1 MKKNLVQH
9 GHEELLAARRRGRSL
24 YWFVGIFSVFVNM
37 LMLTGPLYMMQ
48 VYDRVLGSRS
58 EATLLAL
65 SLLVVFLYAM
75 MGLLD
80 LVRGRILRRVAANF
94 QADLDKRVFD
104 AMIRRSAVSNDKIA
118 QTGLSDLEAIQRLIG
133 SPVLTAAFD
142 LPFTPVFLAGIALFH
157 PYLGLLA
164 LGGGLIL
171 VGIALLNQLFSKTP
185 LQKANAGSQQ
195 ANLMSES
202 IRTEAE
208 MIQAM
213 GMRKAAFAR
222 WKVLRDQSLADSVVA
237 SDTGGGFT
245 TVTKSLRLFLQSAML
260 GMGAYLVLQN
270 EVSSGAII
278 AGSILLGR
286 ALAPI
291 ELGLGQWASVQRAR
305 KGWQNLAELLGT
317 TPPEEDRTPL
327 PKPKA
332 KLDVQALAVMAPGET
347 RPQLRNV
354 TFKVEPG
361 QAIGVIGPSGS
372 GKSTLAKALTGA
384 WRAAAGT
391 VRLDGASLNQYDAEV
406 LGEHIGYLPQRVQLF
421 DGTIAD
427 NIARL
432 SSAPDAAQVVNAAK
446 KAAAHDMIVKLPDG
460 YDTRVSAN
468 GGRLS
473 GGQMQRIGLARALYG
488 DPMIVILDEPN
499 SNLDNEGSV
508 ALNSAI
514 KQMKADGRSV
524 LIMAHRP
531 AAIQECDMLL
541 VIDKGTMTAFGPKDE
556 VLREMVANH
565 QDIQKSAGPR
575 KSKGTWSSQ
584 ARQQAVAKGQQMQP
598 KAGAAGNPA
607 MQTPPSQPAGPAGGQ
622 AGGQSGGQPAA
633 QPAQP
638 STKGNDTLVKGSG
651 SASMG
656 TVGMSPA
663 LSASSKKKGEG

>member
-1 MKKNLVQH
+1 MKKHLVQP
-9 GHEELLAARRRGRSL
+9 GHEELLEARRRGRSM
-24 YWFVGIFSVFVNM
+24 YWLVGVFSVFVNM

-104 AMIRRSAVSNDKIA
+104 AMIRRSAVSNDKTA
-118 QTGLSDLEAIQRLIG
+118 QTGLSDLESIQRLIG

-171 VGIALLNQLFSKTP
+171 VGIALLNQIFSKAP
-185 LQKANAGSQQ
+185 QQKANAGSHQ

-213 GMRKAAFAR
+213 GMRKAAFSR
-222 WKVLRDQSLADSVVA
+222 WKGLRDKSLADSVSA
-237 SDTGGGFT
+237 TDTGGGFT

-260 GMGAYLVLQN
+260 GLGAYLVLQN
-270 EVSSGAII
+270 EVSAGAII

-291 ELGLGQWASVQRAR
+291 EMGLGQWANVQRAR
-305 KGWQNLAELLGT
+305 KGWQNLTELLGT
-317 TPPEEDRTPL
+317 TPPEEERTSL

-432 SSAPDAAQVVNAAK
+432 SSAPDATQVVSAAK
-446 KAAAHDMIVKLPDG
+446 KAAAHDMIVELPDG

-499 SNLDNEGSV
+499 SNLDNEGSM

-541 VIDKGTMTAFGPKDE
+541 VIDKGSMAAFGPKDD
-556 VLREMVANH
+556 VLREMVSNH
-565 QDIQKSAGPR
+565 QDIQKSGAPR
-575 KSKGTWSSQ
+575 APRSTRSSG
-584 ARQQAVAKGQQMQP
+584 ARQQAVARAPQTEGQAP
-598 KAGAAGNPA
+598 VPHSG
-607 MQTPPSQPAGPAGGQ
+607 TTAGGKT
-622 AGGQSGGQPAA
+622 
-633 QPAQP
+633 
-638 STKGNDTLVKGSG
+638 STKGNDTLVRGSA

-656 TVGMSPA
+656 TAGLNPA
-663 LSASSKKKGEG
+663 LSASSKTERAGSKKDDAE